1 MSLTLHQASA
11 PRLFGLLDYADQL
24 QGHPTPQLV
33 ASAALEAGLSL
44 TGLDAGAIDLAD
56 RPGGVLR
63 PLARY
68 ALRSSLDDVLHSQG
82 PFTSQWDSLCLEGD
96 GAVITSEDLG
106 ALGGSADATN
116 ASLLAAGVR
125 ALASTLLIVRG
136 GAVGLLTYLCDTPR
150 VFTADDLNFVRAIAR
165 ITGMS
170 IERARQQEIANR
182 NIARLAAISEAQRS
196 IAESRSRENLCRTV
210 PPHVERIIEA
220 AWLDI
225 VLYSEDTNT
234 IQFVHMRR
242 NGTRLEQAT
251 PSEMEALA
259 AVAARIV
266 DRRHPLLR
274 STFDDNAQ
282 GERDSNQGA
291 FSELVVPIWTHDR
304 ALGFVR
310 VASGN
315 AFAYVDEDVAVLA
328 MLASQVGDALVTL
341 RQRELKDE
349 FMSIVCH
356 ELRGPLTAISGY
368 AQLLERRL
376 VAAAARKELL
386 DDAGSIRSSAYKL
399 SELIDDLTDLTRLE
413 TGRLRLQPSL
423 IDPVALTQKVVADL
437 NLTTAATSL
446 GVDVRGDVRGT
457 IADGRRVEQ
466 VLTNIVS
473 NAVKYSSPSGEV
485 TVRVSDEGDFICFS
499 VQDQGVGIKKSE
511 LPHVFDRFY
520 RASNVAQVE
529 GFGLGLYISRMLV
542 EALGGRITVESQ
554 PGSGSLFAF
563 TIPVVLP
570 AKS

>member
-1 MSLTLHQASA
+1 M
-11 PRLFGLLDYADQL
+11 
-24 QGHPTPQLV
+24 
-33 ASAALEAGLSL
+33 
-44 TGLDAGAIDLAD
+44 
-56 RPGGVLR
+56 
-63 PLARY
+63 
-68 ALRSSLDDVLHSQG
+68 
-82 PFTSQWDSLCLEGD
+82 
-96 GAVITSEDLG
+96 
-106 ALGGSADATN
+106 
-116 ASLLAAGVR
+116 
-125 ALASTLLIVRG
+125 
-136 GAVGLLTYLCDTPR
+136 
-150 VFTADDLNFVRAIAR
+150 
-165 ITGMS
+165 
-170 IERARQQEIANR
+170 
-182 NIARLAAISEAQRS
+182 
-196 IAESRSRENLCRTV
+196 
-210 PPHVERIIEA
+210 
-220 AWLDI
+220 
-225 VLYSEDTNT
+225 
-234 IQFVHMRR
+234 
-242 NGTRLEQAT
+242 
-251 PSEMEALA
+251 
-259 AVAARIV
+259 
-266 DRRHPLLR
+266 
-274 STFDDNAQ
+274 
-282 GERDSNQGA
+282 
-291 FSELVVPIWTHDR
+291 
-304 ALGFVR
+304 
-310 VASGN
+310 
-315 AFAYVDEDVAVLA
+315 
-328 MLASQVGDALVTL
+328 
-341 RQRELKDE
+341 
-349 FMSIVCH
+349 
-356 ELRGPLTAISGY
+356 
-368 AQLLERRL
+368 
-376 VAAAARKELL
+376 AAAARKELL